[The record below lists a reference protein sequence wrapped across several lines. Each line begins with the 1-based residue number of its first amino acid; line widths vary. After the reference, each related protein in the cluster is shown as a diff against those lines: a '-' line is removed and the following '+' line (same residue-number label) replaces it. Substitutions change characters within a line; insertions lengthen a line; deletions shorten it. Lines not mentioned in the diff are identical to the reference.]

1 MLEATVHG
9 GYEGGSCGRVC
20 MGLGGQREL
29 PRGRICR
36 WLCVDERE
44 RERGQC
50 FGGCW
55 RRWGRLREKR
65 KKSKNRGVGQTAAW
79 RRDRF
84 RVLFLC
90 CLSPPKIKIA
100 PPLKNSV

>member
-9 GYEGGSCGRVC
+9 GCEGGSCGRVC

-29 PRGRICR
+29 LRGRICR

-44 RERGQC
+44 RGQC
-50 FGGCW
+50 FRGCW

-65 KKSKNRGVGQTAAW
+65 KKNQKQGGGSKAGGQ
-79 RRDRF
+79 
-84 RVLFLC
+84 
-90 CLSPPKIKIA
+90 K
-100 PPLKNSV
+100 

>member
-1 MLEATVHG
+1 
-9 GYEGGSCGRVC
+9 

-29 PRGRICR
+29 LRGRICR
-36 WLCVDERE
+36 WLCVDERERE

-65 KKSKNRGVGQTAAW
+65 KK
-79 RRDRF
+79 
-84 RVLFLC
+84 
-90 CLSPPKIKIA
+90 
-100 PPLKNSV
+100 